1 MPWNKPV
8 IARFLTVVVF
18 AGVVAGLLAN
28 SHSDLAAEM
37 SRAQFGPATPALVK
51 EMHLLR
57 DEHDP
62 IADMVEGQ
70 LAPARGGSH
79 SKR

>member
-1 MPWNKPV
+1 MPWNKPA

-18 AGVVAGLLAN
+18 AGVVAGLLSN
-28 SHSDLAAEM
+28 SHSDLATEM
-37 SRAQFGPATPALVK
+37 SRAQAGQATPASVK
-51 EMHLLR
+51 ERHLLR

-62 IADMVEGQ
+62 IADMVESQ
-70 LAPARGGSH
+70 LAPTRDGSH

>member
-1 MPWNKPV
+1 MPWNKHA
-8 IARFLTVVVF
+8 IARLLTVVVF
-18 AGVVAGLLAN
+18 AGVVAGLLSN
-28 SHSDLAAEM
+28 SHSDLATGM
-37 SRAQFGPATPALVK
+37 SRAQAGTATLASVK

-62 IADMVEGQ
+62 IVDMVKSQ
-70 LAPARGGSH
+70 LAPARDGSH